1 MTGLVERA
9 TGSGTMPASQGND
22 VERGRVRRAAKANG
36 RRSIMVETLVE
47 GQQWR
52 VALPSPITLTREL
65 IPPNA
70 MRKLYPHGWGDASAI
85 QAQSG

>member
-1 MTGLVERA
+1 
-9 TGSGTMPASQGND
+9 
-22 VERGRVRRAAKANG
+22 
-36 RRSIMVETLVE
+36 MVETLVE